1 MRKKYYF
8 SLSRIGLYYTL
19 IFLLLLGHTALA
31 ADVTLAW
38 DPNSETDLAGYGI
51 YFRKST
57 DGPPYDLFGYVTL
70 AELQDV
76 NNPTFSVT
84 SLEKGLRY
92 FFAATAYDTDGNESY
107 YSNSACAEV
116 GDKIAPCGD
125 GGGGGG
131 GGGGCFINTIAP

>member
-1 MRKKYYF
+1 MRKKYCF
-8 SLSRIGLYYTL
+8 SLSRIGICHTL
-19 IFLLLLGHTALA
+19 TFLLFVGHTALA

-57 DGPPYDLFGYVTL
+57 SGPPYDLFGYVTL
-70 AELQDV
+70 AELKDV
-76 NNPTFSVT
+76 NNPTFTVT
-84 SLEKGLRY
+84 NLEKGFQY

-107 YSNSACAEV
+107 YSTSVCAEV
-116 GDKIAPCGD
+116 GDKIEPCG